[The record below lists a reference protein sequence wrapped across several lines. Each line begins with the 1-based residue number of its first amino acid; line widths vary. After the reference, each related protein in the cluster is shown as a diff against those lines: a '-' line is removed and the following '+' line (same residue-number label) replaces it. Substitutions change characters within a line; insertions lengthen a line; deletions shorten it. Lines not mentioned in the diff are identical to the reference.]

1 MDNPDQR
8 ISEDI
13 NTFTG
18 RSTHFLLIFLGSLMQ
33 LVAFSA
39 VLWSISHT
47 LVAFLAVYALLG
59 TFGALYLFG
68 APLIRLNFWQIRR
81 EADFRFGLMRLREN
95 AESIALTGCSLRN
108 APSSTSGLKLCSA
121 TLPS

>member
-1 MDNPDQR
+1 M
-8 ISEDI
+8 
-13 NTFTG
+13 
-18 RSTHFLLIFLGSLMQ
+18 
-33 LVAFSA
+33 
-39 VLWSISHT
+39 LWSISHT

-95 AESIALTGCSLRN
+95 AESIAFYRASPGRPAQPTVSR
-108 APSSTSGLKLCSA
+108 PCSA

>member
-1 MDNPDQR
+1 
-8 ISEDI
+8 
-13 NTFTG
+13 
-18 RSTHFLLIFLGSLMQ
+18 MQ

-68 APLIRLNFWQIRR
+68 APLVP
-81 EADFRFGLMRLREN
+81 G
-95 AESIALTGCSLRN
+95 SI
-108 APSSTSGLKLCSA
+108 SGRSA
-121 TLPS
+121 ARPISVSA